1 MKNVSSVQ
9 SQSNNIERN
18 IKMIRLTID
27 NRLVE
32 VAEGT
37 TILKAARQAGIHIPT
52 LCYFE
57 LAGMNFEN
65 KPGGCRVCVV
75 EVVKDFNGRPRRN
88 LAPACATECVDG
100 MEVLTHSQ
108 RVINARRTVVEL
120 ILSDHPTDCLTCP
133 KSGQCEL
140 QTLAQN
146 LGIREIPYKGEQST
160 YRVDMSPSIIRD
172 MDKCIMCRRCENVC
186 NNIQSVGALSA
197 VNRGFQAVV
206 APAFEQDM
214 IDSPCVMCGQ
224 CVQVCPVGAL
234 SEVDDTRK
242 VMMAINDPK
251 KTVIVQTAPAVRV
264 AIGEEFGME
273 PGTIVTGQ
281 LAAVLRQIGFNYV
294 FDTDFAADLTI
305 MEEGTELLQRI
316 DRFTKGDKS
325 VRLPILTSC
334 CPGWVNF
341 FEHNFP
347 DMLDVP
353 STAKSPQQM
362 FGAIAKN
369 YWAEKMG
376 IKREDLVVVS
386 IMPCL
391 AKKYECKREEFSVNG
406 NPDVDYVLSTREL
419 ARLIKQFN
427 LDLKEMPVA
436 DFDDPL
442 GESTGA
448 AVIFGATGGVIEAAA
463 RTAYELFTGKKLEKI
478 DFTELRGLE
487 GIRDAWV
494 DFNGTP
500 IHIGIA
506 HGLKNARTLL
516 ERVREGKEQFHAI
529 EVMACPGGCIGGAG
543 QPYHHGNSEI
553 IKKRFEATYE
563 EDRNKPIR
571 KSHENP
577 SIIKLYKEYLG
588 EPCGHKSHELLH
600 THYFDKSDHVVI
612 GE

>member
-1 MKNVSSVQ
+1 M
-9 SQSNNIERN
+9 
-18 IKMIRLTID
+18 IKLTID
-27 NRLVE
+27 NRPVE
-32 VAEGT
+32 VEEGT

-57 LAGMNFEN
+57 LEGMNFEN

-75 EVVKDFNGRPRRN
+75 EVVKDSNGRPRRN
-88 LAPACATECVDG
+88 LPPACATECAEG
-100 MEVLTHSQ
+100 MVVSTCSQ

-120 ILSDHPTDCLTCP
+120 ILSDHPTDCLTCA

-140 QTLAQN
+140 QKLAQN
-146 LGIREIPYKGEQST
+146 LGIRQIPYKGEQST

-172 MDKCIMCRRCENVC
+172 VDKCIMCRRCENVC

-214 IDSPCVMCGQ
+214 VDSPCVMCGQ

-234 SEVDDTRK
+234 SEVDDTRN
-242 VMMAINDPK
+242 VMMAINNPK

-281 LAAVLRQIGFNYV
+281 LAAALRQIGFDYV

-305 MEEGTELLQRI
+305 MEEGTELLQHI

-362 FGAIAKN
+362 FGAIAKS

-376 IKREDLVVVS
+376 IRREDLVVVS

-391 AKKYECKREEFSVNG
+391 AKKYECKREEFYVNG

-427 LDLKEMPVA
+427 LDLKEMPTS

-448 AVIFGATGGVIEAAA
+448 AVIFGVTGGVIEAAT
-463 RTAYELFTGKKLEKI
+463 RTAYEVFTGKKLEKI
-478 DFTELRGLE
+478 EFTELRGLE

-516 ERVREGKEQFHAI
+516 ERVRKGEEQFHAI

-543 QPYHHGNSEI
+543 QPYHHGDSSI
-553 IKKRFEATYE
+553 IKKRFDATYE
-563 EDRNKPIR
+563 EDRNKPLR

-577 SIIKLYKEYLG
+577 SVIKLYKEFLG

-600 THYFDKSDHVVI
+600 TRYFDKSDHVEI
-612 GE
+612 DE